1 MEKYEKSY
9 VFYATESYFDIAK
22 KSIESVRKYSDL
34 PIYLYLLN
42 SDLKFDL
49 ENVFTIRWNCDI
61 TIDENMYEVFEN
73 KNFYI
78 NRRNKNMYNLLIQR
92 PSIVKHFLENYSDT
106 VCYIDCDSIATP
118 YVDRI
123 FDF

>member
-22 KSIESVRKYSDL
+22 KSIESVRKYTDL

-42 SDLKFDL
+42 SDLKLDL
-49 ENVFTIRWNCDI
+49 ENVFTISWNCDI
-61 TIDENMYEVFEN
+61 TIDDNMYEVFEN

-78 NRRNKNMYNLLIQR
+78 NME
-92 PSIVKHFLENYSDT
+92 VSD
-106 VCYIDCDSIATP
+106 
-118 YVDRI
+118 
-123 FDF
+123 

>member
-42 SDLKFDL
+42 LDLKLDL

-61 TIDENMYEVFEN
+61 TIDDNMYEVFEN
-73 KNFYI
+73 KKFYI
-78 NRRNKNMYNLLIQR
+78 NRRNKNMNNLIIQR
-92 PSIVKHFLENYSDT
+92 P
-106 VCYIDCDSIATP
+106 
-118 YVDRI
+118 
-123 FDF
+123 